1 MATGMGDGPMMI
13 RVTDFSKAYGRT
25 VAVDGISFDVGG
37 GQILGLL
44 GPNGA
49 GKTTTL
55 RTLAGILL
63 PTRGQ
68 LWVDGCDVVRQ
79 AICAKQRLA
88 YVPDEPGLFEALTVW
103 EHLQFT
109 AAVYRI
115 RDFASQ
121 ANELLQ
127 RFELDSQRDLVVHE
141 LSRGMRQKV
150 AIVCAYLQAPRAM
163 VFDEPLTG
171 LDPRGIHTVKESI
184 RQHAAAGMTAIVSS
198 HLLPL
203 VEDLCT
209 QLLVLHQGRVRF
221 QGSIDQAR
229 ALLAGSQRPAS
240 LEEVFFQI
248 TRDDQR

>member
-1 MATGMGDGPMMI
+1 MMI
-13 RVTDFSKAYGRT
+13 RVTDFSKVYGRT
-25 VAVDGISFDVGG
+25 VAVDGISFDVGA

-68 LWVDGCDVVRQ
+68 LSVDGCDVVRQ

-109 AAVYRI
+109 AAAYRI
-115 RDFASQ
+115 RDFAPQ

-150 AIVCAYLQAPRAM
+150 AIVCAYLQNPRAM

-171 LDPRGIHTVKESI
+171 LDPRGIRTVKESI
-184 RQHAAAGMTAIVSS
+184 RQHASAGMTAIVSS

-248 TRDDQR
+248 TRDDQRDDQQTAC